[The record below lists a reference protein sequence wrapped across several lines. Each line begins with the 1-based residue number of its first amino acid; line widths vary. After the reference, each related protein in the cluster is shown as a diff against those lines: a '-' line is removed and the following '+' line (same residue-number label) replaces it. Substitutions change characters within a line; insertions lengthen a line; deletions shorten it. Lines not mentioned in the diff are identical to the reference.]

1 MKSQALRMPAEKA
14 PAFWKKAFFWVV
26 FSLAAGG
33 LSAWLTRDG
42 LARFENIR
50 KPPLT
55 PPRIV
60 FPIAWSVL
68 LFMIGFGYAIIREK
82 TADRPARDTAMTVFA
97 VQMVFFFC
105 WMIWFFGLGW
115 DGFSAVWLVG
125 MILSI
130 GVMINFY
137 RKISPLAAWLQVPYL
152 LWCCF
157 ALYLNLGVWVLN
169 K

>member
-1 MKSQALRMPAEKA
+1 MKMR
-14 PAFWKKAFFWVV
+14 AFWKKAFFWIV

-33 LSAWLTRDG
+33 LSAWLTRNG
-42 LARFENIR
+42 LERFETMN

-68 LFMIGFGYAIIREK
+68 LFMIGLGYAIIREK
-82 TADRPARDTAMTVFA
+82 VADNAARDTATMVFG

-115 DGFSAVWLVG
+115 YGFAALWLVG
-125 MILSI
+125 MIAAI
-130 GVMINFY
+130 IVMIRFY
-137 RKISPLAAWLQVPYL
+137 RKISPAAAWLQVPYL
-152 LWCCF
+152 TWCFF
-157 ALYLNLGVWVLN
+157 ALYLNIGVWLLN
-169 K
+169 R